1 MLRCLTRENLVS
13 SRSHVTM
20 SDSGKP
26 GEFSSHVTMSDSGK
40 PGEFSS
46 HVTMSDSGKPG
57 EFSVTCYDG

>member
-1 MLRCLTRENLVS
+1 MLRCLTQENLVS

-20 SDSGKP
+20 A
-26 GEFSSHVTMSDSGK
+26 DSGK

-57 EFSVTCYDG
+57 EFSVTCYDV